1 MKEKDDKRLWRR
13 GQQRDWTKPSVDQ
26 QAGVKM
32 VDKHPQTMS
41 FVCVFSL
48 ASCMSLAPISSF
60 YLHNRKPRCGSE
72 PNLCHWTPTRKI
84 RPTWWRFLL
93 SERIALSVENPLQ
106 PQKLNNR
113 KKKTLFIEYPVIM
126 ALDSF
131 AVKSGEMSRRRR
143 VLPSLLTN
151 LFITAMWQGQE
162 SKTEK
167 QTRET

>member
-1 MKEKDDKRLWRR
+1 M
-13 GQQRDWTKPSVDQ
+13 
-26 QAGVKM
+26 
-32 VDKHPQTMS
+32 
-41 FVCVFSL
+41 
-48 ASCMSLAPISSF
+48 
-60 YLHNRKPRCGSE
+60 
-72 PNLCHWTPTRKI
+72 
-84 RPTWWRFLL
+84 
-93 SERIALSVENPLQ
+93 Q